1 MEANE
6 PFANVKESTP
16 MIIAIEQKILSV
28 VSIPTTSPYPTVA
41 MVVIVQ

>member
-6 PFANVKESTP
+6 PFAKVKDRTP

-28 VSIPTTSPYPTVA
+28 VSIPITSP
-41 MVVIVQ
+41 